1 MKLSVEGTQEE
12 IKEILSAIRIS
23 QEDRSKVLISA
34 KDIGTGVINPLLSK
48 RVNKSRLYIGG

>member
-23 QEDRSKVLISA
+23 QEDRSKGLISA

-48 RVNKSRLYIGG
+48 RVKKSRLYING

>member
-34 KDIGTGVINPLLSK
+34 KNIGTGVINPLLSK
-48 RVNKSRLYIGG
+48 RVNKSRLYING